1 MFVDI
6 LVSIFVVNMQI
17 NNTYKRMEEGLFQT
31 PVRMGVKVQDC
42 GHGQQ
47 LLYVQQADE

>member
-1 MFVDI
+1 MFADI

-17 NNTYKRMEEGLFQT
+17 NNTYKRMEEGIFQI
-31 PVRMGVKVQDC
+31 PVRIVVKVKDC

-47 LLYVQQADE
+47 PLCE